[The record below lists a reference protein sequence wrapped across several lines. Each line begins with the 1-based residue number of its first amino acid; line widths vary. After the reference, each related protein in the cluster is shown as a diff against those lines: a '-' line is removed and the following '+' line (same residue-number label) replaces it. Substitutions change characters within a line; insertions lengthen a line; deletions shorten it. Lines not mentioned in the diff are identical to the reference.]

1 MTAQPARGW
10 YELSFSLAGEIAK
23 SASLVREES
32 TMYIASTDISQF
44 PLVGGITIA
53 VFFPSG
59 GKLTS
64 KAILAREMGNQ

>member
-1 MTAQPARGW
+1 MAAQPARGW

-44 PLVGGITIA
+44 PLVGGITTA
-53 VFFPSG
+53 VFSLVG
-59 GKLTS
+59 ETNKQS
-64 KAILAREMGNQ
+64 DLAREMGNQ